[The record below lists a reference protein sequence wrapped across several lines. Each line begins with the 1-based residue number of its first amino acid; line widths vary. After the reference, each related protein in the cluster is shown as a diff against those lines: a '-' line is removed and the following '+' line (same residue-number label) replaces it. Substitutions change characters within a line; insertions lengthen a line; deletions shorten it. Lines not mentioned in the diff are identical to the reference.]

1 MRNMFVC
8 DLCHAFVK
16 EVHWSDQA
24 KELSLSVYV
33 SAQNPMGRLCGNYQ
47 RAEITFKEVCDACRR
62 AVAEQIASALE
73 SRIALRSKGG
83 RDACAPCRSG
93 CGGLGMGCRSEEL
106 RRNSA
111 L

>member
-47 RAEITFKEVCDACRR
+47 RAEITYKEVCDPCRR

-73 SRIALRSKGG
+73 SRIALRSEGG
-83 RDACAPCRSG
+83 RDACHPAAAGVVDWGWDAGAKS
-93 CGGLGMGCRSEEL
+93 
-106 RRNSA
+106 
-111 L
+111 